1 MEDSRQHQEI
11 MEEVIA
17 WAGDSQSKW
26 AILLGVVKSK
36 YTPTLPFSLTPL
48 TPRDILL
55 DWVGNR
61 HNYSRGLATGS
72 SADISFYS
80 RVVSNLERSVPM
92 ALSLDPV
99 MENVFVMR
107 IRSSKKDE
115 KNSTAIEME
124 EYGE

>member
-1 MEDSRQHQEI
+1 MEDSRQHQEL
-11 MEEVIA
+11 MEEVIT

-55 DWVGNR
+55 DWVSNR
-61 HNYSRGLATGS
+61 YDYSRGLANGS
-72 SADISFYS
+72 RADISFYG

-124 EYGE
+124 EV

>member
-1 MEDSRQHQEI
+1 MGDSRQHQEI
-11 MEEVIA
+11 MEEVIT

-26 AILLGVVKSK
+26 SILLGVVKRK

-48 TPRDILL
+48 TPREILL

-61 HNYSRGLATGS
+61 YDYSRGLANGS

-80 RVVSNLERSVPM
+80 RVVSHLEKSVPM

-99 MENVFVMR
+99 MENVFVLK
-107 IRSSKKDE
+107 IRASKK
-115 KNSTAIEME
+115 E
-124 EYGE
+124 EAVK